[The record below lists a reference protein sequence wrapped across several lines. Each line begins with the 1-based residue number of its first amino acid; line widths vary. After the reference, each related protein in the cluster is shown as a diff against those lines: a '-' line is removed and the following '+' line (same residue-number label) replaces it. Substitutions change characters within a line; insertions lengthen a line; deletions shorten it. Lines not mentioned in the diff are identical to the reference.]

1 MALDLIKYDDFTFK
15 IPMIRERGM
24 KVPGIIYST
33 DKMMET
39 LREDPSL
46 EQVINV
52 ASLPGIV
59 KASFAM
65 PDIHLGYGFPI
76 GGVAAF
82 DYETGIVS
90 PGGVGYDI
98 NCGVSLMKMDLKYD
112 EVAGRISDLVDGLFS
127 AIPSGMGSNSSIALS
142 PGDMNEILQS
152 GLKWALDN
160 GYATTD
166 DLDSTE
172 ENGTMTGV
180 NIDNISRE
188 AKARGMKQIGTLGAG
203 NHFLEIQ
210 RVSKIFNPDIARAF
224 GIDLDDQIAV
234 MVHTGSRGMGHQ
246 VATDYMKKLNENV
259 PGKVACQYDRQ
270 LISAEINS
278 KIGQD
283 YISAMKGAAN
293 FAFVNRQIILS
304 RVREVFAKT
313 LGRSQEDLSMKIVYG
328 LAHNIAKVEK
338 HSVDGEVMNLMVHR
352 KGATRSFP
360 AGSDA
365 VGEKFIK
372 TGQPVLVP
380 GDMGSASYV
389 MVGSEKSMEASFGSS
404 CHGAGR
410 LLSRQKSLKNFNDAY
425 VEKKLREA
433 GVLVRSASR
442 KVLIEEAPG
451 SYKDIDDV
459 ISAVVG
465 AGLASKVA
473 RNVPVGVVKG

>member
-1 MALDLIKYDDFTFK
+1 MDLIKFDEFTYK
-15 IPMIRERGM
+15 IPVIRDRGM
-24 KVPGIIYST
+24 RVPGIIYSS
-33 DKMMET
+33 DSMMET
-39 LREDPSL
+39 LKDDPAL

-52 ASLPGIV
+52 ASLPGII
-59 KASFAM
+59 KASIAM

-82 DYETGIVS
+82 DYESGIIS

-98 NCGVSLMKMDLKYD
+98 NCGVSLMRMDVKY
-112 EVAGRISDLVDGLFS
+112 EEISARIPDLVEGLFR
-127 AIPSGMGSNSSIALS
+127 AIPSGMGSNSAVKLS
-142 PGDMNEILQS
+142 STDMDEVLHS
-152 GLKWALDN
+152 GLKWALEN
-160 GYATTD
+160 GYATD
-166 DLDSTE
+166 DDIGSTE
-172 ENGTMTGV
+172 ENGTMIGV
-180 NIDNISRE
+180 NTDSISSE

-210 RVSKIFNPDIARAF
+210 RISEIFNPEIAGSF
-224 GIDLDDQIAV
+224 GLNLSGQIAV
-234 MVHTGSRGMGHQ
+234 MVHTGSRGLGHQ

-259 PGKVACQYDRQ
+259 PGKVACQNDRQ

-278 KIGQD
+278 RIGQE

-360 AGSDA
+360 AGSDV
-365 VGEKFIK
+365 VGKKFIK

-459 ISAVVG
+459 VSAVVG